1 MMKYLRYARY
11 VVLGSG
17 GIGLLLRLW
26 LMKLGTD
33 ARGLYPAG
41 HVSQI
46 LLLLVTLAT
55 LAFLLLTRSTG
66 TGGHFAS
73 NFPKSVLSAAGNW
86 LTALVLAWVNL
97 PLLTVQ
103 SDVLGRI
110 AGSLGLFAAIAL
122 GMVGGHR
129 LKGKQPVLP
138 AHVLPCLYFL
148 ALTFRLAREFG
159 SEPELIRFL
168 PQFLAVAT
176 SAVASYQLWGFDVGA
191 GNRRKSLF
199 WSLTAG
205 YFSLVA
211 IPGGGLIYAA
221 LALWH
226 LTGHCALQGQPYR
239 AAEPAEEAPHVDMP
253 PLTEDGDL

>member
-11 VVLGSG
+11 VVLGTG
-17 GIGLLLRLW
+17 ALGLLLRLW
-26 LMKLGTD
+26 LLQTGTD

-41 HVSQI
+41 HISQI
-46 LLLLVTLAT
+46 LLLLMTLAT

-73 NFPKSVLSAAGNW
+73 NFPKSVLTAAGNW
-86 LTALVLAWVNL
+86 VTALLLVWVNL
-97 PLLTVQ
+97 PLLTGQ
-103 SDVLGRI
+103 SDVLSRI
-110 AGSLGLFAAIAL
+110 GGILGLFAALAL
-122 GMVGGHR
+122 GLVGWHR
-129 LKGKQPVLP
+129 LQGKQLVVP

-148 ALTFRLAREFG
+148 VLTFGLARQFG

-168 PQFLAVAT
+168 PQFLAVAA
-176 SAVASYQLWGFDVGA
+176 SALASYQLWGFDVGA

-211 IPGGGLIYAA
+211 IPGGGLLYLA
-221 LALWH
+221 LAVWH
-226 LTGHCALQGQPYR
+226 LTGHCALQGQPLR
-239 AAEPAEEAPHVDMP
+239 VAEPAEEEPHNDMP
-253 PLTEDGDL
+253 PLTEESDL